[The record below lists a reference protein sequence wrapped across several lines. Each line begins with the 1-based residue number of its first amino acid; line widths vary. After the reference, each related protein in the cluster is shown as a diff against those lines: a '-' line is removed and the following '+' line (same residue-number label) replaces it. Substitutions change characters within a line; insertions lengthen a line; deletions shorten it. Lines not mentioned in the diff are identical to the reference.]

1 MSSPAITSASTE
13 FLALVNVLADAA
25 GAESMRHFRMPLDI
39 ITKADDSPVTLAD
52 RAAETAMRA
61 ILGAQRPADGIYGEE
76 HGAERLDAEHVW
88 VLDPIDGTRSFITG
102 SPLWGTLIGVL
113 ARDARAGDGTGRVV
127 LGLIDMPVLGE
138 RWIGQAG
145 IGAQRNGVAVQ
156 ASQCSSVA
164 QARIVTTSPD
174 LFSADELHAFDVL
187 SKRCAMRRFGGDCYG
202 YAQLAGGTIDLVVE
216 AGLQPS
222 DYLGPAGLIEAAGG
236 VITDWRGRPLGLH
249 SNGRVIAAATPAL
262 HAQALVALRDVPEQ
276 SALVA

>member
-1 MSSPAITSASTE
+1 MSSTTSTE
-13 FLALVNVLADAA
+13 FLSVAHALADVAA
-25 GAESMRHFRMPLDI
+25 GESMRHFRTPLDI

-61 ILGAQRPADGIYGEE
+61 ILGARRPVDGIYGEE
-76 HGAERLDAEHVW
+76 HGPERLDAEHIW

-113 ARDARAGDGTGRVV
+113 ARDAGAADNDGSGRVV

-145 IGAQRNGVAVQ
+145 VGAQRNGIAVRV
-156 ASQCSSVA
+156 SQCGTVA
-164 QARIVTTSPD
+164 EARIVTTSPD
-174 LFSADELHAFDVL
+174 IFSADELHAFDAL

-216 AGLQPS
+216 AGLQPY

-236 VITDWRGRPLGLH
+236 VITDWRGRPLGLQ
-249 SNGRVIAAATPAL
+249 SNGRVLAAATSAL
-262 HAQALVALRDVPEQ
+262 HAEALLALRDVPEL
-276 SALVA
+276 AA